1 MGERLDYSIV
11 KRNQELKELETL
23 KNERDPSRI
32 YNSKIEYI
40 DKPKDVQITKAGN
53 TLISNREY
61 NRKLPQ
67 LVENATVTI
76 IKDNELLYKAGG
88 YNFKK
93 VYSDLAKYARLGL
106 YHE

>member
-32 YNSKIEYI
+32 YNSKVEFIE
-40 DKPKDVQITKAGN
+40 KARDVQTSKTGN
-53 TLISNREY
+53 TLVSNREY

-67 LVENATVTI
+67 LVENAT
-76 IKDNELLYKAGG
+76 
-88 YNFKK
+88 
-93 VYSDLAKYARLGL
+93 
-106 YHE
+106 